1 MAKKQYVAP
10 EMEIVE
16 VDANDGNRYSLP
28 YGIAKGLGLD
38 TTGMRPREV
47 WEMLKGRGIT
57 PENEYDKLKENAEK
71 ELPKEEPKQA
81 SVQKELAI
89 GSDRMQYSKTL
100 TQDRVKKMWE
110 AGTPEMQD
118 TTCRLF
124 NEDSFGIGKAPTS
137 RKTAFYWGYNKVGY
151 MEGEDGGE
159 NSSYPKGSV
168 WYHEI
173 WHAIDCNYRQFT
185 QQELEEKTKAVQ
197 AAIPMW
203 SHEKCQSVAIKRLSE
218 NYLSDTYKLST
229 GKTLYE
235 TLVEEVKAKLNVP
248 EIVKTHAQEVDEY
261 YKAKGYDRPAILA
274 KYDEIQKNAQ
284 YVYDEVW
291 NKTKSYT
298 SANQARDE
306 YRNSEEYQKTKADW
320 LKVQNAHPA
329 EVTRKWGDLS
339 DVISGA
345 TMDRVNLGM
354 HHERKYWKESKYK
367 RAHEFFAECASSKA
381 TSKESYAL
389 LSKYLPDSVK
399 GFEELYSKLQKG
411 EIKSNGREK
420 WQP

>member
-1 MAKKQYVAP
+1 MAKQYVAP
-10 EMEIVE
+10 EAEIVE

-38 TTGMRPREV
+38 TTGMKPREV
-47 WEMLKGRGIT
+47 WNMLKGRGIT
-57 PENEYDKLKENAEK
+57 PENEYEKLKDKAEK
-71 ELPKEEPKQA
+71 ELPKEEPKKA
-81 SVQKELAI
+81 SVQKELAL

-100 TQDRVKKMWE
+100 NQERVKRMWE

-118 TTCRLF
+118 TTSRLF

-137 RKTAFYWGYNKVGY
+137 KKTAFYWAYNKVGY
-151 MEGEDGGE
+151 MEAEDGGE
-159 NSSYPKGSV
+159 NSSYPEGSV

-185 QQELEEKTKAVQ
+185 QEELEEKIKSVQ

-203 SHEKCQSVAIKRLSE
+203 SYEQCKSVAIKRLSE
-218 NYLSDTYKLST
+218 NYLSDTHKLST

-235 TLVEEVKAKLNVP
+235 TLVDEIKTKLNVQ
-248 EIVKTHAQEVDEY
+248 EIVKVHTEEVNQY
-261 YKAKGYDRPAILA
+261 YKSKGFDRPALVA
-274 KYDEIQKNAQ
+274 KYEECKKKAESIRKEVEKKTNSYWEGRAAENA
-284 YVYDEVW
+284 YI
-291 NKTKSYT
+291 KG
-298 SANQARDE
+298 
-306 YRNSEEYQKTKADW
+306 EEYQKARTDW
-320 LKVQNAHPA
+320 LNVQNPYPSA
-329 EVTRKWGDLS
+329 VTRKWGDLS

-367 RAHEFFAECASSKA
+367 VAHEFFAECASSKA
-381 TSKESYAL
+381 TAKESYEL